1 MVSPSQIRAARS
13 LIGIKQSDLAR
24 GAGISLATLNNIER
38 GVGDPRTS
46 TLEAIERALAGAGVE
61 FAEDGVS
68 ETVKL
73 RKLDRPTAY
82 ETLFAS
88 QRVLEL
94 LGRQALTPVE
104 KVLLFA
110 RHSRDGGRDSGG
122 TDDEPRI
129 CLLIE
134 GHNRAVLFDQ
144 VQFSVSNSGRAAEV
158 AAILLWAFSFHREQ
172 LFYLEQVL
180 DDTTAGELPEVVSRL
195 RGLTWL
201 PLHHPADFFNVF
213 DDWDGRLKRMAE
225 REGHPMRELS
235 ALFTV
240 AAPVQ
245 SEDPAPP
252 QAMPREQRLGHL

>member
-38 GVGDPRTS
+38 GIGDPRAS

-61 FAEDGVS
+61 FMSDMVS
-68 ETVKL
+68 ECVKL
-73 RKLDRPTAY
+73 RRLDRPTAY

-94 LGRQALTPVE
+94 LGRQALTPIE

-110 RHSRDGGRDSGG
+110 RRPREGSNSEE
-122 TDDEPRI
+122 EPRI

-144 VQFSVSNSGRAAEV
+144 VQFSVANAGRAAEV
-158 AAILLWAFSFHREQ
+158 AAILLWAFSFHRDE
-172 LFYLEQVL
+172 LYYLEQVL
-180 DDTTAGELPEVVSRL
+180 DDTTAGDLPEVVTRVRSL
-195 RGLTWL
+195 NWL
-201 PLHHPADFFNVF
+201 PLRHPADFFNVF
-213 DDWDGRLKRMAE
+213 DDWDGRLKPMAE
-225 REGHPMRELS
+225 REGHPMRELA
-235 ALFTV
+235 ALF
-240 AAPVQ
+240 
-245 SEDPAPP
+245 S
-252 QAMPREQRLGHL
+252 GS